1 MTTMQ
6 ERVALVTGGSRGI
19 GRAIAER
26 LAARGVRL
34 AIASRD
40 PGPAVGE
47 LRGRGIEALAV
58 PADLAVDEPR
68 GMVERTVAHYGRLDI
83 LVHSA
88 GANIRKP
95 ALEITLEEW
104 RRIQRLNV
112 ESAFLAAQ
120 AAAPHMLARR
130 WGRVLFIASILSFH
144 GGFET
149 LPVTAYTT
157 SKAALLGLAR
167 GLGKEWAPG
176 AITVNALC
184 PGYTR
189 TEFTAAVQQSPA
201 LDAAITRRIP
211 AGRWG
216 EPEDMGEAGA
226 FLCSDEAAYI
236 TGQSLVIDGGFLV
249 D

>member
-1 MTTMQ
+1 MTAMR

-19 GRAIAER
+19 GRAIADR
-26 LAARGVRL
+26 LAARGARL
-34 AIASRD
+34 AIVSRD
-40 PGPAVGE
+40 PQAAVGE
-47 LRGRGIEALAV
+47 LGRQGIEAFAV
-58 PADLAVDEPR
+58 PADLAADDPR
-68 GMVERTVAHYGRLDI
+68 AAVERAVAHYGRLDI

-95 ALEITLEEW
+95 ALELTLDEW

-112 ESAFLAAQ
+112 EAAFLAAQ
-120 AAAPHMLARR
+120 AAAPHMLERR
-130 WGRVLFIASILSFH
+130 WGRVLFVASVMSFH

-149 LPVTAYTT
+149 IPITAYTT
-157 SKAALLGLAR
+157 SKAALLGLTR
-167 GLGKEWAPG
+167 GLGKEWAPSG
-176 AITVNALC
+176 ITVNALC

-189 TEFTAAVQQSPA
+189 TDFTAPVQQNPA
-201 LDAAITRRIP
+201 LDQAITRRIP

-216 EPEDMGEAGA
+216 EPDDMGQAGA

-236 TGQSLVIDGGFLV
+236 TGQSLVVDGGFLV

>member
-1 MTTMQ
+1 MADMH

-19 GRAIAER
+19 GRAIGER
-26 LAARGVRL
+26 LAARGVKL
-34 AIASRD
+34 AIATRD
-40 PGPAVGE
+40 PARAVLE
-47 LRGRGIEALAV
+47 LQGAGVDALAV
-58 PADLAVDEPR
+58 PADLAVDDPTHA
-68 GMVERTVAHYGRLDI
+68 VERTVAHFGRLDI

-95 ALEITLEEW
+95 ALELTFEEW
-104 RRIQRLNV
+104 RRIQRMNV
-112 ESAFLAAQ
+112 DVAFLAAR
-120 AAAPHMLARR
+120 AAAPHMLARS
-130 WGRVLFIASILSFH
+130 WGRVLFVASIMSFH

-149 LPVTAYTT
+149 LPITAYTT

-176 AITVNALC
+176 GITVNALC

-189 TEFTAAVQQSPA
+189 TEFTAPVQRNPA
-201 LDAAITRRIP
+201 LDQAITRRIP

-226 FLCSDEAAYI
+226 FLCSEEARYI
-236 TGQSLVIDGGFLV
+236 TGQSLVVDGGFLV
-249 D
+249 N